1 MKEVTVFLICLN
13 LFSREFDS
21 FLKLSGMG
29 LDFDID
35 YLSMPNT
42 FVHCDNIF
50 LINLVLLI
58 TPF

>member
-1 MKEVTVFLICLN
+1 MKEVAVFLICLN

-21 FLKLSGMG
+21 LKLSGMG

-42 FVHCDNIF
+42 F
-50 LINLVLLI
+50 NLSLHYALND
-58 TPF
+58 F